1 MEKILEACEKD
12 CLNKIPM
19 LSPEKINDF
28 DIFELSEMIMSLEY
42 AIHYTKECIFALS
55 FVGIKETSDKI
66 KSIMDEL
73 KSYIE
78 IVKSARRSKING
90 ENKMENFMKDVNA

>member
-1 MEKILEACEKD
+1 MEKNLEACEKD
-12 CLNKIPM
+12 CLNKALV

-55 FVGIKETSDKI
+55 FVGIEETSDRI

-73 KSYIE
+73 KNYLE